1 MEWFFYTSFTS
12 RPLSE
17 AIGISGVK
25 GVKMNASYL
34 MVTSKKQIS
43 TCMWTHTHTQ
53 CQKTQAH
60 SDAGTVIYSETSWA
74 TVMGC

>member
-34 MVTSKKQIS
+34 LVTSKKEIGN

-53 CQKTQAH
+53 SKNPGAL
-60 SDAGTVIYSETSWA
+60 
-74 TVMGC
+74 